1 MIEEIN
7 NIYNIDLD
15 KVGIEGKKMIEFNNS
30 DLPFNDEIIE
40 VLLTL

>member
-15 KVGIEGKKMIEFNNS
+15 KVGIEGKKMTEFNNS